1 MFYVKLSRPN
11 LREGKSILADT
22 AQHRN
27 KRAINILGLENRKKK
42 KLTIKEQGCFPKR
55 QIKPDAILGQHLI
68 SKWKGHLEHCHS
80 AAGKRSHK
88 TSLICSWT

>member
-42 KLTIKEQGCFPKR
+42 N
-55 QIKPDAILGQHLI
+55 
-68 SKWKGHLEHCHS
+68 S
-80 AAGKRSHK
+80 
-88 TSLICSWT
+88 

>member
-42 KLTIKEQGCFPKR
+42 KKVNYQGTGLSPKEANKTRCNFRTAPNQQMEGPLWNT
-55 QIKPDAILGQHLI
+55 AILQQGKEAIRHL
-68 SKWKGHLEHCHS
+68 
-80 AAGKRSHK
+80 
-88 TSLICSWT
+88 